1 MKTKLAEK
9 EHLAAHAEKL
19 QIERDDLQQRVR
31 DLEGENS
38 EQQAKLL
45 MSAFNNSSSG
55 AGGLSSGLAGLSSL
69 GSLSG
74 KSGGTS
80 GSTGD
85 SDKLKQLERDNSQL
99 TNENLKLQEENQ
111 SLSMKLQE

>member
-1 MKTKLAEK
+1 MEKKITELEEKEKEIMAQNAEMKTKLAEK
-9 EHLAAHAEKL
+9 EHLAAHAEKM

-55 AGGLSSGLAGLSSL
+55 GLSSGLAGLSSL
-69 GSLSG
+69 GNLSS
-74 KSGGTS
+74 KAGGT
-80 GSTGD
+80 
-85 SDKLKQLERDNSQL
+85 
-99 TNENLKLQEENQ
+99 
-111 SLSMKLQE
+111 